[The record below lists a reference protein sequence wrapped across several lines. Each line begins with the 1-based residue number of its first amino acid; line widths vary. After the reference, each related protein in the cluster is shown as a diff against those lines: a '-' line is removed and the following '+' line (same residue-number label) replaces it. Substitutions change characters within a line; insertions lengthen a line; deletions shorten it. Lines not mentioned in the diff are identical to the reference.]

1 MKETFFTRFILL
13 VLLAAFSATGQL
25 HAQNTLKFS
34 VASFEPDPFDLTA
47 RNEQHKKIDG
57 NGDLMAIVKV
67 TSTNPDDNLNE
78 YRFNF
83 GLLMHEVVL
92 KEGELWVYVQRNAK
106 HVTVSRQGYAP
117 VSKYDLNTTIEAGK
131 TYKMALSP
139 QAAKVYTQ
147 MVLFSVKPE
156 DCRATVMVK
165 PAGADAVEDVVGI
178 TDESG
183 STAKSMPFGSY
194 TYKVVAEGYY
204 PVDGRFTLNDVAQT
218 HTEMVTMRPKFA
230 AVTLRVNADADIY
243 VNGELKGR
251 RTWRGRLNGGTY
263 QVECRMANHRSS
275 SQTVVVEENVSRT
288 IDLPLPTPITG
299 MVAVMSQPLGASI
312 TIDGQQQGTTPRQ
325 LPQVT
330 IGRHTIVLTKSGY
343 ENATQTFDVSE
354 NETTTVSLT
363 MKKQEQT
370 NATPVTP
377 SGGANE
383 QTFTVKG
390 VSFTMMKVE
399 AGSFQMGSN
408 DGNSDEK
415 PVHTVT
421 LTRDLYMGETEVTQ
435 ALWEAVMGNNPSDPD
450 FKGASN
456 PVEKVSY
463 NDCLTFIEKLN
474 QLTGRKFRL
483 PTEAEWEYAARG
495 GKHSRG
501 YKYAG
506 SNSLDEVAWYA
517 DNSGGKTHQVKTK
530 KANELGLYDMSGN
543 VWEWCM
549 DWYGDYPSGKVTDP
563 TGPNRG
569 SDRVHRGGSWFSHAT
584 YCRSATRVDF
594 WPTVQSCYLGLRL
607 AL

>member
-13 VLLAAFSATGQL
+13 VLLAAFSATEQL

-83 GLLMHEVVL
+83 GLLMHEVVQ

-131 TYKMALSP
+131 TYKMVLSP

-165 PAGADAVEDVVGI
+165 SAAADAVEDVVGI

-299 MVAVMSQPLGASI
+299 MVAVMSQPLGANI

-363 MKKQEQT
+363 MKKQEQAK
-370 NATPVTP
+370 ATPVTP
-377 SGGANE
+377 SGSANE

-399 AGSFQMGSN
+399 AGSFRMGSN
-408 DGNSDEK
+408 DGGSDEK

-421 LTRDLYMGETEVTQ
+421 LTRDYYLGETEVTQ
-435 ALWEAVMGNNPSDPD
+435 ALWEAVMGKNPSK
-450 FKGASN
+450 FIGANN
-456 PVEKVSY
+456 PVEMVSY
-463 NDCLTFIEKLN
+463 EECLAFVKKLN
-474 QLTGRKFRL
+474 KLTGRQFRL

-506 SNSLDEVAWYA
+506 SNNLDEVAWYL
-517 DNSGGKTHQVKTK
+517 DNSGRKTHQVKTK
-530 KANELGLYDMSGN
+530 KANELGIYDMSGN
-543 VWEWCM
+543 VYEWCS
-549 DWYGDYPSGKVTDP
+549 DWYGNYPSGNVTNP
-563 TGPNRG
+563 TGPDSG
-569 SDRVHRGGSWFSHAT
+569 SSRVSRGGSWYSSAAN
-584 YCRSATRVDF
+584 CRSADRYDDR
-594 WPTVQSCYLGLRL
+594 PADQLSGLGLRL